1 MLADKL
7 AEAKAK
13 TLLDTMGG
21 VGTEALVDTLA
32 DTLTEQKAETLGIT
46 LGHVKVEVLIVTL
59 ADNLPRWRNTETV
72 TYWAM

>member
-21 VGTEALVDTLA
+21 VETEALVDTLA
-32 DTLTEQKAETLGIT
+32 DTLSRKPRL
-46 LGHVKVEVLIVTL
+46 L
-59 ADNLPRWRNTETV
+59 ASH
-72 TYWAM
+72 